1 MSVGRRHN
9 CAHTPTHTGATNPLA
24 TNCLKVVYEQKA
36 VQLLA
41 IVAIALYLVP
51 TGAHLFELPHK
62 LALSPAEYMTVQQ
75 IYTGWELFGIVIA
88 TALLATLANTLLVRS
103 DRRAFAWSL
112 AAFLALATT
121 QGVFWAFTYPVN
133 VATRFSTVSPA
144 MFEAARRQ
152 WEYSHAAS
160 AVLTFVA
167 FVAMVFSSLTY
178 RAEEDRRTSQS

>member
-1 MSVGRRHN
+1 MS
-9 CAHTPTHTGATNPLA
+9 
-24 TNCLKVVYEQKA
+24 KKF
-36 VQLLA
+36 VQLVA
-41 IVAIALYLVP
+41 IVAAALYLVP
-51 TGAHLFELPHK
+51 TGAHLFELPRK
-62 LALSPAEYMTVQQ
+62 MALSSGEYMTVQQ
-75 IYTGWELFGIVIA
+75 IYTGWDLFGIVIA
-88 TALLATLANTLLVRS
+88 VALPATLANTLLVRA

>member
-1 MSVGRRHN
+1 MSKK
-9 CAHTPTHTGATNPLA
+9 L
-24 TNCLKVVYEQKA
+24 

-51 TGAHLFELPHK
+51 MGAHLFELPHK

-133 VATRFSTVSPA
+133 VATRFWTVSPE
-144 MFEAARRQ
+144 MFEA
-152 WEYSHAAS
+152 
-160 AVLTFVA
+160 L
-167 FVAMVFSSLTY
+167 VAMVFSSLWYQAKRIATVDG
-178 RAEEDRRTSQS
+178 RGQNPDPQTVGARGQHRSRDSDP